1 MIRRPPRSTLFP
13 YTTLFR
19 SIADLE
25 TGGWFEQRSRQE
37 EAEEGKKPGGEE
49 GCHCRP
55 RKPAAAPIDFAIF
68 RTDRGHTPS
77 SGGFGSSNRRGA
89 NVSCRLSSTRDRSSR
104 RRGRSS
110 RTSGW
115 RGGLGS
121 SGRRWGSCG
130 LRRRLAK
137 QGSDFSIPQCGEPFS
152 SAAGLFGGQCPLSP
166 FFFFGQP
173 PWPLFP
179 YTPPG
184 P

>member
-37 EAEEGKKPGGEE
+37 EAEEGQKPGGEE

-115 RGGLGS
+115 RGGLCS
-121 SGRRWGSCG
+121 TGRRWGSCG
-130 LRRRLAK
+130 PRGRLAQ
-137 QGSDFSIPQCGEPFS
+137 QGRGFSIPPGGEPLS
-152 SAAGLFGGQCPLSP
+152 SAARLFRGKFPPAP
-166 FFFFGQP
+166 FLFFGQP
-173 PWPLFP
+173 PCPLFP
-179 YTPPG
+179 KYA
-184 P
+184 